1 MKNLLIKEIQLTSMP
16 ITFIFLLFAFMTL
29 IPGYPIL
36 MGAFFICLGIFFSF
50 QNGKETNDIL
60 YTVLLPIRKSDV
72 VTAKYLFTIFIQL
85 IAFVLMLALTVFRMS
100 LWNSTGVYVQNAMM
114 NATPIYL
121 ALVLLIFAG
130 FSVIFLGGFFKT
142 AYGIGK
148 PFLLFSIYTIVLVS
162 FGETL
167 HHLPGLA
174 FVNSGSEYIGIQW
187 LCCLI
192 ALLLLIFFTL
202 MSYRKAQQKFEQID
216 L

>member
-1 MKNLLIKEIQLTSMP
+1 
-16 ITFIFLLFAFMTL
+16 
-29 IPGYPIL
+29 
-36 MGAFFICLGIFFSF
+36 
-50 QNGKETNDIL
+50 
-60 YTVLLPIRKSDV
+60 
-72 VTAKYLFTIFIQL
+72 
-85 IAFVLMLALTVFRMS
+85 MS
-100 LWNSTGVYVQNAMM
+100 LWNSAGVYMQNAMM

-130 FSVIFLGGFFKT
+130 FNVIFLGGFFKT

-174 FVNSGSEYIGIQW
+174 FVNSGSEHICIQW

>member
-1 MKNLLIKEIQLTSMP
+1 MKRRIFMKNLLIKEIQLTSMP

-50 QNGKETNDIL
+50 QNGRETNDIL

-72 VTAKYLFTIFIQL
+72 VTAKYLLTIFIQL

-100 LWNSTGVYVQNAMM
+100 LWNSAGVYMQNAMM

-130 FSVIFLGGFFKT
+130 FNVIFLGGFFKT

-148 PFLLFSIYTIVLVS
+148 PFLLF
-162 FGETL
+162 
-167 HHLPGLA
+167 
-174 FVNSGSEYIGIQW
+174 
-187 LCCLI
+187 
-192 ALLLLIFFTL
+192 
-202 MSYRKAQQKFEQID
+202 
-216 L
+216 